1 MKRRL
6 SHFLQRAASFR
17 RLLSDS
23 LANQSMKA
31 HRFFNR
37 AAKSLLSAVALLF
50 LGIAVVLR
58 PIMGAVGPINGA
70 DILLRLNDSSGIID
84 IAYQK
89 DVSFDV
95 SNALIDISNKTSGR
109 RSLYLMGRLDEEIS
123 LDVFWSD
130 EQSYILMRNAA
141 RNGLTMT
148 IVRAWDDDQDG
159 VYDNIEQADIII
171 TKMSEK
177 FPDQEGGMVNVSFKV
192 SGDWG
197 AVV

>member
-17 RLLSDS
+17 RLLSES

-31 HRFFNR
+31 HRLFNR
-37 AAKSLLSAVALLF
+37 VAKSLLSAVALLF

-58 PIMGAVGPINGA
+58 PIMGGLPINGA
-70 DILLRLNDSSGIID
+70 QVLLRLNDSSGIID

-89 DVSFDV
+89 DVSFDT

-109 RSLYLMGRLDEEIS
+109 RSLYLMGRLDEEVS
-123 LDVFWSD
+123 LDMFWSD
-130 EQSYILMRNAA
+130 ETSYIRIRNAA
-141 RNGLTMT
+141 RNGIAVI
-148 IVRAWDDDQDG
+148 IVRAYDEQADG
-159 VYDNIEQADIII
+159 TYANIEQASAVI
-171 TKMSEK
+171 TKLGEK
-177 FPDQEGGMVNVSFKV
+177 FPDQEGGMVNVSMKI